1 MNTLMMFNGN
11 DCSTGMASDDE
22 DVYGIDDSACNSCTL
37 GNEENIDGKDDST
50 GTLDHLIMIL
60 C

>member
-1 MNTLMMFNGN
+1 MMFNGN

-22 DVYGIDDSACNSCTL
+22 DVYGIDDSACNPCTL
-37 GNEENIDGKDDST
+37 GNEENIDGKDDSV